1 MTANQRNIRL
11 YLPVYSIL
19 ILIYGVACFLE
30 PAFFTWNNN
39 VNLFSRITPLIF
51 AGMAQTFV
59 LLTGGIDLSIGAII
73 GLTNVIA
80 ASLPY
85 VDTPLNILLWL
96 VVPPVVGIIM
106 GLLNG
111 LIITRGGFPP
121 LIVTL
126 ATGAIWKGV
135 TLFIM
140 PIPGGSVSVS
150 IATYVNG
157 MLFNTIPTPLIIF
170 LGGVLIFHLIL
181 TRTTFGRSIYA
192 IGGNETVAY
201 ESGIACQRIKL
212 WVYGFSGLLGAFTGM
227 FLSAWM
233 FSADPLVGEPYILNS
248 IAVAVIAGTS
258 LMGGRGGV
266 VGIIGGAYIFQLL
279 SNILN
284 LMAISTFYQFVAK
297 GLVLILALALTSSER
312 MADIVEIV
320 KKSIFPKRHAPQES
334 GSLQK

>member
-1 MTANQRNIRL
+1 MTANQRNLQL
-11 YLPVYSIL
+11 YLPVYCIL
-19 ILIYGVACFLE
+19 LLIYLATCFIE
-30 PAFFTWNNN
+30 PTFFTWNNN
-39 VNLFSRITPLIF
+39 VNLFTRITPLIF

-80 ASLPY
+80 ASLPL
-85 VDTPLNILLWL
+85 VDSPVNIMLWL
-96 VVPPVVGIIM
+96 TIPPIVGIAM
-106 GLLNG
+106 GLING
-111 LIITRGGFPP
+111 IIITKGGFPP

-140 PIPGGSVSVS
+140 PIPGGEVSPAIAMTVS
-150 IATYVNG
+150 GTV
-157 MLFNTIPTPLIIF
+157 FKTIPTPLIIF
-170 LGGVLIFHLIL
+170 VASVLIFHLVL
-181 TRTTFGRSIYA
+181 ERTAFGRSIYA
-192 IGGNETVAY
+192 IGGNEAVAY
-201 ESGIACQRIKL
+201 ESGIACNKTKIG
-212 WVYGFSGLLGAFTGM
+212 VYTFSGLLGAFAGM

-266 VGIIGGAYIFQLL
+266 IGIIGGAYIFQLL

-284 LMAISTFYQFVAK
+284 LLAISTFYQFVAK
-297 GLVLILALALTSSER
+297 GLVLILALALTSSP
-312 MADIVEIV
+312 A
-320 KKSIFPKRHAPQES
+320 
-334 GSLQK
+334 GSHLIEKFKARASKNRLTRKVAK